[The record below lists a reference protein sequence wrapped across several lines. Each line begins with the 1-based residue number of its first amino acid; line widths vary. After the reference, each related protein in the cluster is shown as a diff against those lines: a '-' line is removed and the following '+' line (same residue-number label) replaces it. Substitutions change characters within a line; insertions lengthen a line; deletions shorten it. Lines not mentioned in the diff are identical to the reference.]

1 MLMKNEIIKE
11 KIKHF
16 NNSYF
21 NSKLD
26 QYRSSRNQLVFADKA
41 HTSTTLAKTPNIDL
55 TQLTFRDSEKA
66 PHLMREAT
74 TKVPPLIHKPNAIPK
89 PSEAKLKKLNS
100 LIKIRFES
108 PVVTMKAI
116 NKYMSQNR
124 NERFLDA
131 QNQMVTVSKNLN
143 LV

>member
-16 NNSYF
+16 NSNYS

-26 QYRSSRNQLVFADKA
+26 HYRSSRNQLLFADKA
-41 HTSTTLAKTPNIDL
+41 LTTKTQAKTPTIDM
-55 TQLTFRDSEKA
+55 TQLTFRESEKP

-74 TKVPPLIHKPNAIPK
+74 TKVPPLIHKQNPLPK
-89 PSEAKLKKLNS
+89 QPLEQKLKKVNS

-131 QNQMVTVSKNLN
+131 QNQMVTV
-143 LV
+143 

>member
-16 NNSYF
+16 NSNYS
-21 NSKLD
+21 NSKLEH
-26 QYRSSRNQLVFADKA
+26 YRSSRNQLLFADKA
-41 HTSTTLAKTPNIDL
+41 LTTKTLAKTPTIDL
-55 TQLTFRDSEKA
+55 TQLTFRESEKP

-74 TKVPPLIHKPNAIPK
+74 TKVPPLIHKQNPLPK
-89 PSEAKLKKLNS
+89 PLEQKLKKVNS

-131 QNQMVTVSKNLN
+131 QNQMITV
-143 LV
+143 

>member
-1 MLMKNEIIKE
+1 MKNEIIKE

-16 NNSYF
+16 TNNYS

-26 QYRSSRNQLVFADKA
+26 HYRSSRNQLLFADKA
-41 HTSTTLAKTPNIDL
+41 LTTKTIAKTPTIDL
-55 TQLTFRDSEKA
+55 TQLTFRESEKP
-66 PHLMREAT
+66 PHFMREAT
-74 TKVPPLIHKPNAIPK
+74 TKVPPLIHKHNALPK
-89 PSEAKLKKLNS
+89 PLEQKLKKVNS

-131 QNQMVTVSKNLN
+131 QNQMVTV
-143 LV
+143 

>member
-16 NNSYF
+16 TINYS

-26 QYRSSRNQLVFADKA
+26 HYRSSRNQLVFADKA
-41 HTSTTLAKTPNIDL
+41 LTTKTIAKTPTIDL
-55 TQLTFRDSEKA
+55 TQLTFRESEKP
-66 PHLMREAT
+66 PHFMREAT
-74 TKVPPLIHKPNAIPK
+74 TKVPPLIHKQNALPK
-89 PSEAKLKKLNS
+89 PLEQKLKKVNS

-131 QNQMVTVSKNLN
+131 QNQMVTV
-143 LV
+143 

>member
-1 MLMKNEIIKE
+1 MKNEIIKE

-16 NNSYF
+16 TNNYS

-26 QYRSSRNQLVFADKA
+26 HYSSSRNQLLFADKA
-41 HTSTTLAKTPNIDL
+41 LTTKTLAKTPTIDL
-55 TQLTFRDSEKA
+55 TQLTFRESEKP

-74 TKVPPLIHKPNAIPK
+74 IKVPPLIHKQNPLPK
-89 PSEAKLKKLNS
+89 QPLDQKLKKVNS

-131 QNQMVTVSKNLN
+131 QNQMITV
-143 LV
+143 